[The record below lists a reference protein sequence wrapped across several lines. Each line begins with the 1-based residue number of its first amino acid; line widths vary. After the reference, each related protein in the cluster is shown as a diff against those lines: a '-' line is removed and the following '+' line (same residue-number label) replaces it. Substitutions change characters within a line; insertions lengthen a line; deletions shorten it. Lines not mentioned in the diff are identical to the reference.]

1 LFALLSSFVSFRSN
15 DLFSVI
21 LSLQFLMHLSFF
33 SFSVPSCCLWFYFC
47 FNHPSI
53 YLCSFDTFSLQQ
65 ALIHSHSI
73 KIITFCVT
81 VFSPISFHFQI
92 IISTHSRSFLPF
104 CHRHELSFRVI

>member
-1 LFALLSSFVSFRSN
+1 
-15 DLFSVI
+15 
-21 LSLQFLMHLSFF
+21 
-33 SFSVPSCCLWFYFC
+33 LWFYFC

-53 YLCSFDTFSLQQ
+53 NLCSFDTFSLQQ
-65 ALIHSHSI
+65 ALIHWHSI